1 MDNIDVVPPHSD
13 PFGNQ
18 APMTPRRLGFVTE
31 QPACLVGEHRM
42 VQRIWDMPPIHEL
55 LEGSDVVIPVFVL
68 SIGLEEFL
76 LRCEY
81 R

>member
-1 MDNIDVVPPHSD
+1 
-13 PFGNQ
+13 
-18 APMTPRRLGFVTE
+18 
-31 QPACLVGEHRM
+31 M
-42 VQRIWDMPPIHEL
+42 VQRIWDMQPIHEL

-68 SIGLEEFL
+68 SIGLEEFF